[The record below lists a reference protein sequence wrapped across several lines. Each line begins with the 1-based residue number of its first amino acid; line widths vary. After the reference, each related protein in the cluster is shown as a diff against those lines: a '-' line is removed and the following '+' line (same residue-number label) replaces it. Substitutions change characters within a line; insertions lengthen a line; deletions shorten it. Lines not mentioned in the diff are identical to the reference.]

1 MSSLQDI
8 KAAKR
13 ILSIQEIGSDVDLTR
28 QVQQRLKDIGL
39 YQGEI
44 DGIYGRQTDL
54 ANTRFCQGVW
64 LNCPETNRYGSS
76 WAEKLIEAKVVA
88 VSYIAQAQAEHVF
101 QNPIYPQESL
111 DLNACLGR
119 FEIFLTAARMRHF
132 MAQIAHESG
141 GLRWLKELAS
151 GDGYEYR
158 TDLGNTQSG
167 DGRRFKGAGAIQ
179 LTGRSNYQ
187 ALADYVG
194 DLRVMEG
201 CDYVARVYPFTSA
214 GFWWQQNQMNALID
228 SGATVEQVTYR
239 INGGYNGLVDR
250 QYRYQLACEVI

>member
-44 DGIYGRQTDL
+44 DGIYGPQTDL
-54 ANTRFCQGVW
+54 ANTRFCQSVW
-64 LNCPETNRYGSS
+64 LNCPAEDKYGAT
-76 WAEKLIEAKVVA
+76 WAGKLIDAQITAHTFVSEQQA
-88 VSYIAQAQAEHVF
+88 VHIF
-101 QNPIYPQESL
+101 GNPIYPIELL
-111 DLNACLGR
+111 DLNNCLGR
-119 FEIFLTAARMRHF
+119 FWIGQSKARIRHF

-141 GLRWLKELAS
+141 GLRWLKELAT
-151 GDGYEYR
+151 GDDYEYR
-158 TDLGNTQSG
+158 SDLGNTQPG

-179 LTGRSNYQ
+179 LTGRANYQ
-187 ALADYVG
+187 AFADYVR
-194 DLRVMEG
+194 DQQVMNG

-214 GFWWQQNQMNALID
+214 GFWWFNNAMNPLVD
-228 SGATVEQVTYR
+228 SGVSVEEISFRV
-239 INGGYNGLVDR
+239 NGGYNGLGDR
-250 QYRYQLACEVI
+250 RYRYQLACEVI